1 MVNPVARNESVARP
15 HRPLAAVF
23 FLRPAKTTLVP
34 SEQRAAGFSWLL
46 LVPLTQCDFRT
57 SKDAFTE
64 SWPQVHSDITQF
76 HQAVPGVHSVYLLSR
91 QGLIQLD
98 RCVAEKK

>member
-1 MVNPVARNESVARP
+1 MRRTYAWDGEGSRENS
-15 HRPLAAVF
+15 AASF
-23 FLRPAKTTLVP
+23 
-34 SEQRAAGFSWLL
+34 EQRLAGFSWLL
-46 LVPLTQCDFRT
+46 LVPLTPCDFRT